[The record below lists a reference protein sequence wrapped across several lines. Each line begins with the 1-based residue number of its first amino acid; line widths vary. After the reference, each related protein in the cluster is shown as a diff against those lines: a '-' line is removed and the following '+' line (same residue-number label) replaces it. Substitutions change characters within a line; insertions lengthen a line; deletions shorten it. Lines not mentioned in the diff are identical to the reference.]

1 MTFMTLSRCK
11 GRMDVL
17 LEEFGILGR
26 MRVMATN
33 AIDHGW
39 IDMKVC
45 RREGIIL
52 EVMAPSAQI
61 LKRLGKESRLCRKMR
76 FVAVE
81 TIVPCRRMHI
91 SPAHPLLEV
100 LMAGQTE
107 VGAFR
112 QQKLGYCRLVRAVA
126 LGALIVD
133 DRRVC
138 ALCTFHLS
146 LDIGMT
152 GNA

>member
-1 MTFMTLSRCK
+1 MTFLTLSRCK

-17 LEEFGILGR
+17 LEEFRVLGR

-45 RREGIIL
+45 RREGIVL
-52 EVMAPSAQI
+52 EVVTPSAQI
-61 LKRLGKESRLCRKMR
+61 LKRCRKKSRLCRKMR
-76 FVAVE
+76 FVAIQAV
-81 TIVPCRRMHI
+81 VLRWRMHI
-91 SPAHPLLEV
+91 LLAHPLLQI

-107 VGAFR
+107 VGAFC
-112 QQKLGYCRLVRAVA
+112 QEKLGYFRLVRVVA

-133 DRRVC
+133 NRRVRTLC
-138 ALCTFHLS
+138 AFHLS
-146 LDIGMT
+146 LEIGMA
-152 GNA
+152 GKA